1 MHPVKILLVDDDTD
15 LVDWLG
21 YAFRRD
27 GYKVYTATNGE
38 AATRLFETQAP
49 DVVVLDLVMPR
60 RDGMEVLRDIRK
72 QSNAPVILLTA
83 VGDEEHVIKALKS
96 GADDYVIKPF
106 RPRELRARVEA
117 VLRRAQAAGQA
128 RPAPQEPLH
137 CGNIAL
143 DPGLKEVT
151 VGGEPV
157 ALSRIEFALLEH
169 LMLNLNRVV
178 SITDNIANV
187 WGYEGEQNEDVVRVN
202 VSRLRR
208 KIEADPS
215 QPRYLI
221 NVPGEGYALRD
232 KP

>member
-38 AATRLFETQAP
+38 AASRLFETQAP

-83 VGDEEHVIKALKS
+83 VGDEDHVIKALKS
-96 GADDYVIKPF
+96 GADDYVVKPF

-128 RPAPQEPLH
+128 RPVPQEPLR

-143 DPGLKEVT
+143 DPGLKEV
-151 VGGEPV
+151 
-157 ALSRIEFALLEH
+157 S
-169 LMLNLNRVV
+169 
-178 SITDNIANV
+178 
-187 WGYEGEQNEDVVRVN
+187 
-202 VSRLRR
+202 
-208 KIEADPS
+208 
-215 QPRYLI
+215 
-221 NVPGEGYALRD
+221 
-232 KP
+232 